1 MCSRQHQN
9 NCRSSSKDIT
19 ELHAFVLSL
28 VDRINK
34 KFSSGSYKPIVWVE
48 RPVSL
53 YEKIAL
59 YSVADVAVVTA
70 TRDGM
75 NLVPYEYVVC
85 RQGAPVCFAFCTFCL
100 VLLASRAVLLLPGAP
115 VCFASAP
122 SASSLLEILICCVVC
137 CQGALVCLAFCTFCL
152 ELLRS
157 CIPRML

>member
-1 MCSRQHQN
+1 M
-9 NCRSSSKDIT
+9 
-19 ELHAFVLSL
+19 LSL

-59 YSVADVAVVTA
+59 YSIADVAVVTA

-100 VLLASRAVLLLPGAP
+100 IIACNPHML
-115 VCFASAP
+115 
-122 SASSLLEILICCVVC
+122 CCVVPRSSVMLC
-137 CQGALVCLAFCTFCL
+137 FLP
-152 ELLRS
+152 LL
-157 CIPRML
+157 P